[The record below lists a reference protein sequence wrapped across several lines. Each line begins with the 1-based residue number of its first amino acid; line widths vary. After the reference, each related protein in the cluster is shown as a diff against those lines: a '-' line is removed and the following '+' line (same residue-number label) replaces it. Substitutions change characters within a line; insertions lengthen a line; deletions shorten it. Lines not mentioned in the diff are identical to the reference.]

1 MITRNKYLVVLLNL
15 NIMKNRII
23 LIMIAMLF
31 LWSCAST
38 MHYTWVKENYQ
49 GKHFEK
55 ILVIAI
61 SKNLEARSTFENTI
75 VEMLKNEGITAS
87 NSLSLFP
94 PIKDMTELN
103 EEQIESRVRSGNY
116 DAVLV
121 SSLVDINTQE
131 VYESGTSN
139 YYPVTY
145 RSRRY
150 IHTSYSYTYTPDYY
164 RTQQSYVLETRL
176 FDTSASTKEDAIVW
190 SGQSSITD
198 PTSYES
204 ASKQYAKTLV
214 KTLLNSQII
223 K

>member
-1 MITRNKYLVVLLNL
+1 
-15 NIMKNRII
+15 MKNRII

-38 MHYTWVKENYQ
+38 MQYIWVKENYQ
-49 GKHFEK
+49 GKHFES
-55 ILVIAI
+55 ILVIGI
-61 SKNLEARSTFENTI
+61 SKNLAVRSIFENTI
-75 VEMLKNEGITAS
+75 VEMLKEEGITAS
-87 NSLSLFP
+87 NSLTLFP
-94 PIKDMTELN
+94 PIKNMTELN
-103 EEQIESRVRSGNY
+103 EEQIESRVKSGNY

-131 VYESGTSN
+131 IYESGTNN
-139 YYPVTY
+139 YYPVHY
-145 RSRRY
+145 RYRRHIY
-150 IHTSYSYTYTPDYY
+150 SSYSYTYTPDYY

-190 SGQSSITD
+190 SGQSSITV
-198 PTSYES
+198 PSSYES

-214 KTLLNSQII
+214 KTLLESQII

>member
-1 MITRNKYLVVLLNL
+1 MKNKYLIVLLNL

-38 MHYTWVKENYQ
+38 MQYTWVKENYQ
-49 GKHFEK
+49 GKHFEN
-55 ILVIAI
+55 ILVIGI
-61 SKNLEARSTFENTI
+61 SKNLAARSNFENTI
-75 VEMLKNEGITAS
+75 VEMLKEEGITAS
-87 NSLSLFP
+87 NSISLFP
-94 PIKDMTELN
+94 PIKYMTELT
-103 EEQIESRVRSGNY
+103 EEQIESRVKSGNY
-116 DAVLV
+116 DAILV

-131 VYESGTSN
+131 VYESGTN
-139 YYPVTY
+139 TYYPVTY

-164 RTQQSYVLETRL
+164 RTQKSYVLETRL

-198 PTSYES
+198 PSSYES

-214 KTLLNSQII
+214 KTLLESQII